1 MMESFLMLF
10 MGGDSFLEDDMFPD
24 DEINGQADQDV
35 DDERISCGDAALM
48 NEQAHNGATDEN
60 ADASHQKEIEHFEDG
75 MMASGFEYPFDI
87 DVIGGEIGKNESDN
101 VVDHRVARAEAIRDD
116 GSVQVQYAR
125 DDVIGA
131 QRGEKGDGHG
141 VETDDMDKCGDP
153 AADAVLEDLDAQ

>member
-1 MMESFLMLF
+1 MLF

-87 DVIGGEIGKNESDN
+87 DVIGGEIGKN
-101 VVDHRVARAEAIRDD
+101 
-116 GSVQVQYAR
+116 VQYAR